1 MRRDASLAAAGLPS
15 DTGELGSAARLRHWA
30 SGTRLVLE
38 LADGMLRR
46 AISEGDIVEWNLAG
60 DADDEWLV
68 DVVGDEI
75 ASLVTHHEDH
85 HDLEEGARTYRG
97 RVLGIRCAYSRY
109 APIPG
114 GDKRNLYPVAGTAEI
129 VPVLRV
135 DGREGLGSDLNFNGY
150 LVELEMPHGN

>member
-1 MRRDASLAAAGLPS
+1 MECC
-15 DTGELGSAARLRHWA
+15 GEPF
-30 SGTRLVLE
+30 
-38 LADGMLRR
+38 
-46 AISEGDIVEWNLAG
+46 SEGDIVEWNLAG